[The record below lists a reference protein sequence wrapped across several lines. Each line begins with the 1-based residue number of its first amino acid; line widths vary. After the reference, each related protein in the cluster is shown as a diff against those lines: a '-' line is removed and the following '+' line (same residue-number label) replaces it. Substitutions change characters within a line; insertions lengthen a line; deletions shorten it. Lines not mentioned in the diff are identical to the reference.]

1 MIMMVLN
8 KSKLKKI
15 VVLILVILLGLSGGV
30 MVLKLFNNKPVFNLF
45 NGVDLP
51 YERGTKDKSGYVA
64 LTCNIDLGWETEYVE
79 SILETLKKE
88 NVKIT
93 FNVTGKWAEKNKDE
107 LLKIKKQGH
116 EIGNHGYKHLDYST
130 LSYEDNYEQ
139 IETSKKIIEEIIGE
153 KTKFFQAPAGSFGPE
168 TVKAAK
174 VLGYTSIKWDADTID
189 WKYKDQPEVII
200 DRMKKKDIKDSS
212 IILMHPTSA
221 TTKCIDDIIAIVK
234 EKGLKPGKLSDVF
247 K

>member
-15 VVLILVILLGLSGGV
+15 IILILVILLGLSGGV

-64 LTCNIDLGWETEYVE
+64 LTCNVDLGWETEYIE

-139 IETSKKIIEEIIGE
+139 IETSKKIIEEIISE
-153 KTKFFQAPAGSFGPE
+153 KTKFFQAPAGSFGAE

-174 VLGYTSIKWDADTID
+174 ELGYTSIKWDADTID

-212 IILMHPTSA
+212 IILMHPTDA
-221 TTKCIDDIIAIVK
+221 TTKCIDDIIAIVR